1 MVGRKSRNNEID
13 RHKQKALR
21 CVDAVRK
28 QVVGG
33 VVRQYVQRVDRLR
46 IALTH
51 GAERPKE
58 SKTSGNIN
66 DNYMSLPPK
75 PMLAPTEPLRWD
87 ELDPTRTYAIQPKLD
102 GIRCK
107 FHRGMPYTRSGKL
120 IPNQQL
126 ANSLRDCYL
135 SSPYNGLD
143 LDGELLLWNP
153 VTRWYKP
160 FNEIQSVV
168 MSSKRMNMVDA
179 QDWIYMVFDHD
190 GPASFEQRYFVDL
203 MRHPGGWQNR
213 IQLVE
218 TMTAFNEVDLRF
230 QDMWHNTL
238 GYEGS
243 IIRRLDSPYKHGRVT
258 CREGY
263 LRKVVEWVRDE
274 ATVVGTIELR
284 ENIDTSCKREEN
296 MFPANRLGALVVWHP
311 KFGSFEIGTGF
322 DAEQRERYWRER
334 DTLPGQ
340 RLTFKYRPSHI
351 KNKPCPA
358 VFVGWRTEDNE

>member
-1 MVGRKSRNNEID
+1 MN
-13 RHKQKALR
+13 
-21 CVDAVRK
+21 
-28 QVVGG
+28 
-33 VVRQYVQRVDRLR
+33 
-46 IALTH
+46 
-51 GAERPKE
+51 
-58 SKTSGNIN
+58 
-66 DNYMSLPPK
+66 PPS
-75 PMLAPTEPLRWD
+75 PMLAPTEPLRWE
-87 ELDPTRTYAIQPKLD
+87 ELDLTKSYAIQPKLD

-107 FHRGMPYTRSGKL
+107 FHRGVPYTRTGKL

-135 SSPYNGLD
+135 SSPYAGLD

-153 VTRWYKP
+153 VTKWYKP
-160 FNEIQSVV
+160 FNVIQSVV

-179 QDWIYMVFDHD
+179 QDWVYMVFDHD
-190 GPASFEQRYFVDL
+190 SPSHFSARIGKLWTNPD
-203 MRHPGGWQNR
+203 GWQNR
-213 IQLVE
+213 IKLVE
-218 TMTAFNEVDLRF
+218 TVEAIDKDDAQFLCTANAIA
-230 QDMWHNTL
+230 

-274 ATVVGTIELR
+274 AQVMDCVELR

-296 MFPANRLGALVVWHP
+296 MFPANKLGALVVGHP
-311 KFGSFEIGTGF
+311 KFGVFEIGTGF
-322 DAEQRERYWRER
+322 DAEQRQRYWRER
-334 DTLPGQ
+334 ETLIGR

-358 VFVGWRTEDNE
+358 VFVGWRETED